1 MIGLGISRMDYEL
14 SGVFRSLSAS
24 GTADTFSFFGT
35 TPLWRTA
42 RNSLSLSYGWD
53 YRKLTDAYKAVGI
66 ELEKHSSTF
75 HFGLKGEDR
84 YGRTALTYDITAYAG
99 RLTPDSDWA
108 RLQTRRA
115 DTEGSFTK
123 GVLNLNLR
131 HEISDRWSLNLK
143 AQAQK
148 AGSNL
153 DSSEELYLGGAN
165 GVRAYPQGEASGDN
179 GILGSLELSYRTGV
193 PNLTV
198 STYLDMGHIKYA
210 NGGRDGNETLKGWGL
225 GATYSRPGDYFL
237 RLDWARRIGLPKDAS
252 DAAQARNR
260 LWCIVGK
267 VW

>member
-1 MIGLGISRMDYEL
+1 M
-14 SGVFRSLSAS
+14 
-24 GTADTFSFFGT
+24 
-35 TPLWRTA
+35 
-42 RNSLSLSYGWD
+42 
-53 YRKLTDAYKAVGI
+53 
-66 ELEKHSSTF
+66 
-75 HFGLKGEDR
+75 
-84 YGRTALTYDITAYAG
+84 
-99 RLTPDSDWA
+99 
-108 RLQTRRA
+108 
-115 DTEGSFTK
+115 
-123 GVLNLNLR
+123 NLNLR

-260 LWCIVGK
+260 LWFIVGK